1 MNASTDEDTENMK
14 PLNVETESED
24 MQVTLRCV
32 SEHEDDDNQAQ
43 YKDIKVAEE
52 QRTQITTMS
61 EDNADSKE
69 DGQKTEENPFEKILF
84 SDTDDKANFELE
96 LEEENAF
103 NFFSMGRFVFFF
115 SIFAA
120 PHYRLLSRL
129 LMKVPNN

>member
-43 YKDIKVAEE
+43 QYKDIKVSEE
-52 QRTQITTMS
+52 QRTKITTMS

-69 DGQKTEENPFEKILF
+69 DRQKTEENPFEKILF

-96 LEEENAF
+96 LELEEENAL
-103 NFFSMGRFVFFF
+103 NFLNGTVCISFQFLQLHTIGC
-115 SIFAA
+115 
-120 PHYRLLSRL
+120 
-129 LMKVPNN
+129 